1 MAMRSGYSPAQARI
15 RVRPIALAVALL
27 AALALLAACAPQPV
41 HPPQPAPPPQPS
53 PPSRPAREAEALP
66 PSFPLGLYRNALRR
80 GQPVFEVDPAQ
91 SLVVVE
97 VRRAGSL
104 ARLGHDHVVAS
115 HDLRGYIAPD
125 ERRADLWVRLDR
137 LTVDEPK
144 LRAQAG
150 FDTQPT
156 AEDIAGTRRNMLGRV
171 LDVEAHPWA
180 LIAVTR
186 KAEGSDLDVA
196 ITLNDVTRHVPVQAA
211 IESNAGGDTVT
222 GTLAFDQTDFG
233 IRPFSILGGAVAV
246 ADRLHL
252 RFTVVAHPL
261 AGPSALPQ

>member
-1 MAMRSGYSPAQARI
+1 MTTRSWVRRWQA
-15 RVRPIALAVALL
+15 IATAFTLG

-41 HPPQPAPPPQPS
+41 RPPQPS
-53 PPSRPAREAEALP
+53 QPLPSQPGREAEAPP
-66 PSFPLGLYRNALRR
+66 PSFPVDFYRDAARR
-80 GQPVFEVDPAQ
+80 GEPVFEVDPVR

-97 VRRAGSL
+97 VRRSGSL

-115 HDLRGYIAPD
+115 HDLRGYLAPD
-125 ERRADLWVRLDR
+125 ARRADLYVRLDR

-156 AEDIAGTRRNMLGRV
+156 AEDIAGTRHNMLGRV
-171 LDVEAHPWA
+171 LDAEAHPYA

-186 KAEGSDLDVA
+186 KAESSGLDVA
-196 ITLNDVTRHVPVQAA
+196 ITLNGVTRHVSVEAA
-211 IESNAGGDTVT
+211 IESGPGDYTVT

-233 IRPFSILGGAVAV
+233 IRPFSLLGGALAV
-246 ADRLHL
+246 ADRLDL
-252 RFTVVAHPL
+252 RFSIRAHRI
-261 AGPSALPQ
+261 AELPAADR